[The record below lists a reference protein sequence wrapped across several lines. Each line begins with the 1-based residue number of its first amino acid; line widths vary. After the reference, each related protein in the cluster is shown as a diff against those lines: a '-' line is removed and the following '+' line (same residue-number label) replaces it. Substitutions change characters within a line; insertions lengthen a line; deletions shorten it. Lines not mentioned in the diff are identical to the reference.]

1 MKAEKTDRRIKYT
14 KQALKDS
21 LIKLLQTNHIA
32 KISVKMLCKEADINR
47 STFYAHYSDQYE
59 LLRSLELEIIEE
71 FRNYIKSQPLTEQLD
86 STVALMKQLLEY
98 AAQNADLFRVLLND
112 HGDRKF
118 IRDIMTL
125 TQEQIILSLK
135 HDQSLDQRTSEYLQC
150 FIVTGA
156 LKIVQKWIEEGTV
169 ESPQEMA
176 ELISGLLFKGVSSFF
191 S

>member
-1 MKAEKTDRRIKYT
+1 MRAEKTDRRIKYT
-14 KQALKDS
+14 KQVLKES
-21 LIKLLQTNHIA
+21 LIKLLQTHHIA

-59 LLRSLELEIIEE
+59 LLRTLELEIIEE
-71 FRNYIKSQPLTEQLD
+71 FRNYIKNQPVTEQLD

-112 HGDRKF
+112 HGDREF

-156 LKIVQKWIEEGTV
+156 LKIVQKWIEEGSV

>member
-14 KQALKDS
+14 KQVLKES
-21 LIKLLQTNHIA
+21 LIKLLQGNQIA

-59 LLRSLELEIIEE
+59 LLRTLELEIIEE
-71 FRNYIKSQPLTEQLD
+71 FRTYLKSQPLTEQLD
-86 STVALMKQLLEY
+86 STVVFMRQLLEY
-98 AAQNADLFRVLLND
+98 AAQNADLFRVLLNN
-112 HGDRKF
+112 HGDSEF

-135 HDQSLDQRTSEYLQC
+135 SDQSLDQRTSDYLQC

-156 LKIVQKWIEEGTV
+156 LKIVQKWLQEGTV
-169 ESPQEMA
+169 ESPQQMA